1 MWEQLFRSLLQQDNL
16 LVGISELSK
25 MVDLSPRQL
34 RYWEEKG
41 FITSHSAENSARRY
55 RLPMVIK
62 VQLIKHYLD
71 EGYTLST
78 SAKKAQDQ
86 MLEVKRTKRIL
97 LKTFKQKIQ
106 LADNL
111 LAVDMGDFDDTGA
124 QRLYMIFNEETED
137 SNYVLLNKGQSIMD
151 HYKK

>member
-1 MWEQLFRSLLQQDNL
+1 MWEKMFRSLLEQDNL

-41 FITSHSAENSARRY
+41 FITSQSAENSARRY
-55 RLPMVIK
+55 QLPMVIK

-71 EGYTLST
+71 EGYTLN
-78 SAKKAQDQ
+78 SAATKAQDQ
-86 MLEVKRTKRIL
+86 MCEVKRTRRIL

-106 LADNL
+106 LEEKL
-111 LAVDMGDFDDTGA
+111 LAVDMGDFDAEGT
-124 QRLYMIFNEETED
+124 QRLYMLFNEDTEE
-137 SNYVLLNKGQSIMD
+137 SSYVLLEKGQSIYEQ
-151 HYKK
+151 YKK